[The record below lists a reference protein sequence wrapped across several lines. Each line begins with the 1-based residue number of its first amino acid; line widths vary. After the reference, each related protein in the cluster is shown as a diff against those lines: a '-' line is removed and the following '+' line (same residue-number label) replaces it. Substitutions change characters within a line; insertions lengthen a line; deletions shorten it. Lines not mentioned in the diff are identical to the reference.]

1 MRPCPAIGARRH
13 AMFQHEIPN
22 GRRIAVVHGQPPKCH
37 NTFVSSDA
45 KATASVVSDLLLPHK
60 LQLVQRGVPIGNLIR
75 LAREAESRNASVL

>member
-1 MRPCPAIGARRH
+1 MAEGLLSFMVSLRSAI
-13 AMFQHEIPN
+13 I
-22 GRRIAVVHGQPPKCH
+22 RI
-37 NTFVSSDA
+37 VSSDA